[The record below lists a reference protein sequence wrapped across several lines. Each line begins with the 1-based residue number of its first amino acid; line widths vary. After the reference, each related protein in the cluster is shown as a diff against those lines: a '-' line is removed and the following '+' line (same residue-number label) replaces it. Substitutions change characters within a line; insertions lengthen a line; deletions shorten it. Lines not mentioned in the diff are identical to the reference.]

1 MNSNKILPLLGLL
14 LLLILA
20 IGSISAA
27 DADDLD
33 DALANIDL
41 TDEGQSV
48 NAIDDSNMVN
58 DVNPNSL
65 QASDEDAISNI
76 DDAVSDE
83 VEEKSV
89 GVKNTLKT
97 SNLASTYKF
106 KNSDYSTY
114 FDSNGNI
121 KSGKLASGDILD
133 CSGTFSGLSFVINIP
148 LTFKSTDGTAK
159 FINCNLKIIQG
170 AQGTKISNLN
180 MTMDKLETPIIDVF
194 NVSKI
199 TVENCNLF
207 ANASKSYPILFNT
220 VNNSNIINNTIKTTC
235 YVVGWGHPS
244 GIVLSGSFYNNIS
257 NNNVTVNDSNAI
269 YLTGYLNG
277 GDMGQS
283 GGVNGNNYIFNNTVH
298 SLRGIEW
305 ALDENGKVPLPSS
318 FCYGIQVMG
327 ANNEIINNTVYNV
340 YRGIGATQSGNKV
353 IGNNISN
360 IHGTWYSGNTNDEG
374 GDYAIYVTT
383 NSLVQGNSISN
394 SHVNASIYAAK
405 NSVVTDNTI
414 QNDGKGMEINANN
427 VTVIN
432 NILDVTQY
440 GIYTQGDYSNIV
452 IDSNVINS
460 SDVAAVRLQNQ
471 SRTKAPHDILIQNNI
486 FYTNASQAIELD
498 AECVNITEINNIVIG
513 GGEGPSPE
521 DENTTHYIN
530 EANFNKYFD
539 LTGAFTN
546 LIKENDTLIV
556 VGSFSSKGKL
566 NINNKVTI
574 TGQNAVFNDTTFLIN
589 ENDVLFENITI
600 SNPNLNNMDRMWG
613 IQINGVNNVT
623 VQNCD
628 ISIYDSYSAFAIYIL
643 DASNCTILNNSL
655 EARGNYF
662 TVAVLS
668 FNSHNVFLDGNS
680 LKTIG
685 TGETYLVNNKSC
697 LDGYLNVYANTCVD
711 GAFVCPDGYTICP
724 DGSLLC
730 PDGVT
735 TISSE
740 DYRLCAGGIIVCL
753 DGRIIFPDGSTSSYD
768 DSNICPDGSLC
779 VDGITY
785 CLDGTILMPNGDKI
799 YAGGYVLCPDGS
811 VVCPDG
817 STISSENC
825 EVCPDGSIIC
835 ADGTTLCPDGNVIC
849 TDGSTICADGNIICA
864 DGTTIC
870 PDGNVICA
878 DGTVVCPDGSVV
890 CPDGSVYAPGEY
902 TTNENG
908 DIVCPDGTTICADG
922 TIICADG
929 TTICADGSGSSTI
942 LDGVVPGSHM
952 VSGLYRTYGFL
963 MVHSS
968 NITFTHNT
976 VNVSSNLGDY
986 DLNESFNTIAGV
998 FIHYGGF
1005 DNVIS
1010 NNSIIVSSNDPVVY
1024 GIGIIGAPLNSTAI
1038 GSANNT
1044 FTYNNVTVNG
1054 SYLTA
1059 CILLGNKVFG
1069 SDIEYNNF
1077 TIVSGKE
1084 IPDVVNYN
1092 ASADNTIENNVFNK
1106 NLKTEF
1112 SFENVEVTI
1121 FEAYENAIFFKVVLK
1136 DKEGKT
1142 LAEKPICLIFNNT
1155 EYNLTTDGDGSA
1167 ILELNIK
1174 EAGTYDIQMK
1184 FAGDDKYI
1192 PSSATGTVTVRKIGT
1207 VVTVSNVSYKTT
1219 DATKTLTATLKD
1231 ENGVALSNK
1240 TITFT
1245 VNGKTYTAL
1254 TNANGVAS
1262 VKIALTSG
1270 GSYTIS
1276 ASFAGDKEYQAKAG
1290 TGKLTLTKQSTSL
1303 TSPNKSFTV
1312 TNTAK
1317 YIYVTI
1323 RDGAKKLL
1331 ASKKITATVNGK
1343 TFSANTNAKGQA
1355 KIKLT
1360 LNAVKTFKVSLKFAG
1375 DATYAASSRTI
1386 TVKVIKTKTKLA
1398 VPNRTYKRAVK
1409 VKKLTAT
1416 LKDSAGKVVK
1426 SKKIVFTVNGKK
1438 YVAKTNSKGVATV
1451 KVKLSKKKLY
1461 KYTVRFAG
1469 DSKYLAVSRVGKVRI
1484 K

>member
-89 GVKNTLKT
+89 GVKNTLKA

-383 NSLVQGNSISN
+383 NSLVQGNTISN

-460 SDVAAVRLQNQ
+460 SDVAAVRLQKQ

-498 AECVNITEINNIVIG
+498 AECVNSTEINNIVIG

-546 LIKENDTLIV
+546 LIKENDTLIF
-556 VGSFSSKGKL
+556 VGSFSTKGKL

-768 DSNICPDGSLC
+768 DSN
-779 VDGITY
+779 
-785 CLDGTILMPNGDKI
+785 
-799 YAGGYVLCPDGS
+799 
-811 VVCPDG
+811 
-817 STISSENC
+817 
-825 EVCPDGSIIC
+825 
-835 ADGTTLCPDGNVIC
+835 
-849 TDGSTICADGNIICA
+849 
-864 DGTTIC
+864 IC

-1084 IPDVVNYN
+1084 SPDVVNYN

-1398 VPNRTYKRAVK
+1398 VPNRTYKRAAK